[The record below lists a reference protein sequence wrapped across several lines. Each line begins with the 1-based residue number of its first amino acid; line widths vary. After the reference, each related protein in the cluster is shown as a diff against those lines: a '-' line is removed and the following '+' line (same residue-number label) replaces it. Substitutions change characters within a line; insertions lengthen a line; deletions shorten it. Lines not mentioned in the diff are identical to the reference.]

1 MSGIWQRL
9 NKLIAAVRP
18 KNGQSQSGSLR
29 PHLRP
34 VPVGLPV
41 RNNPSRPRH

>member
-18 KNGQSQSGSLR
+18 KSGQSQSGSLT
-29 PHLRP
+29 PQFRP

-41 RNNPSRPRH
+41 RNSQSRPRQ